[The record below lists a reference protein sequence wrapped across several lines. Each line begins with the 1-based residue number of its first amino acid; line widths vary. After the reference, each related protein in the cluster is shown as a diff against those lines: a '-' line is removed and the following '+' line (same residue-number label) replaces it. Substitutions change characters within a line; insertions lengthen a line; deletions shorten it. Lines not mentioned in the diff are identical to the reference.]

1 MGKSFKSEKN
11 QYSENKD
18 RHSDYKRKKNKIRE
32 ENFHDEFSEYKI
44 HGFKNKY
51 SKNDWLYQITDECN
65 LVGSLIAI
73 RL

>member
-11 QYSENKD
+11 QYSENKS
-18 RHSDYKRKKNKIRE
+18 RSNEYKRKKNKIKE

-51 SKNDWLYQITDECN
+51 SNND
-65 LVGSLIAI
+65 
-73 RL
+73 